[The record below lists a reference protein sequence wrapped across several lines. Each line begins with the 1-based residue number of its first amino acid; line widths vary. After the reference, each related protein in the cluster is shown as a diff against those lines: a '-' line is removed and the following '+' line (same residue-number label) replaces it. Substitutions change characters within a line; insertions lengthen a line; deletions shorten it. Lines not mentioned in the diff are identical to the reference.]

1 MAFLCSIQVVIN
13 TEWGAL
19 GNTGSL
25 DFIRTKFDHLVDD
38 FSKNPGHQASHCSAT
53 LFYHNSAQAVTT
65 VRKLSG

>member
-1 MAFLCSIQVVIN
+1 MNALLKVVIN

-38 FSKNPGHQASHCSAT
+38 FSKNPGHQGPSF
-53 LFYHNSAQAVTT
+53 LN
-65 VRKLSG
+65 K

>member
-1 MAFLCSIQVVIN
+1 MVFLCSTQVVIN

-38 FSKNPGHQASHCSAT
+38 FSKNPGHQASYCSAQQPRPDCD
-53 LFYHNSAQAVTT
+53 NRQKIIVTII
-65 VRKLSG
+65 